1 MPKIFKGCDVLYAS
15 ELGEAEFL
23 PQVPQTSTYYPLPHQ
38 DFYRNAYTVLR
49 ELGIGI
55 VSNSFGLTP
64 KRDRMFMW
72 LETDAEVN
80 GLPLCIGGRNSY
92 DKSMSAGLC
101 VGTKIMVCSNKVL
114 ASYENGGVVSR
125 KHTSAENIDELS
137 REFSELV
144 KTQTVPYS
152 STHWYLGQKPK
163 TLFSQ
168 FNRLKDHC
176 IGDMEAHSI
185 LVELALSNVITPT
198 DILLIWKEYQNPS
211 VVHDVEKTS
220 KYSFLM
226 ACTEVFKLH
235 KGADYQIKAYDGVA
249 KALGL

>member
-1 MPKIFKGCDVLYAS
+1 MTKIFKGCEVMDAQELDGLEMYPHNVLK
-15 ELGEAEFL
+15 
-23 PQVPQTSTYYPLPHQ
+23 TSTYYPLPHF
-38 DFYRNAYTVLR
+38 DFYNNARKVL
-49 ELGIGI
+49 EDIGIGI

-72 LETDAEVN
+72 LETDAQVN

-137 REFSELV
+137 REFSVLV
-144 KTQTVPYS
+144 SKQTTNLIS
-152 STHWYLGQKPK
+152 G
-163 TLFSQ
+163 TLF
-168 FNRLKDHC
+168 NNL
-176 IGDMEAHSI
+176 
-185 LVELALSNVITPT
+185 ELAKDDCLADWEVKEKLFDLAYDGIICPT
-198 DILLIWKEYQNPS
+198 DIKPIWNEYRTPRHPEFYAS
-211 VVHDVEKTS
+211 YGS
-220 KYSFLM
+220 SFGLLM
-226 ACTEVFKLH
+226 AATEVFKLH

>member
-1 MPKIFKGCDVLYAS
+1 MPKIFKGCDVLDAS
-15 ELGEAEFL
+15 ELTNGEFL
-23 PQVPQTSTYYPLPHQ
+23 PQVERTSTYYPLPHIG
-38 DFYRNAYTVLR
+38 FYMNAATVLT

-55 VSNSFGLTP
+55 ASSSFGLTP

-137 REFSELV
+137 REFKS
-144 KTQTVPYS
+144 
-152 STHWYLGQKPK
+152 
-163 TLFSQ
+163 
-168 FNRLKDHC
+168 
-176 IGDMEAHSI
+176 
-185 LVELALSNVITPT
+185 LVETEALILPRFFEKTNELKSYLFEDDDARDLLCKLVIEDTIRPT
-198 DILLIWKEYQNPS
+198 DIKLIWKELKNPA
-211 VVHDVEKTS
+211 HEEFKE
-220 KYSFLM
+220 YSNTRYNFLM

-249 KALGL
+249 RALGL

>member
-1 MPKIFKGCDVLYAS
+1 MPKIFKGCDVTDSL
-15 ELGEAEFL
+15 ELNNVELL
-23 PQVPQTSTYYPLPHQ
+23 PTVTRTSTYYPLPHYE
-38 DFYRNAYTVLR
+38 FYTNAAKVLKDI
-49 ELGIGI
+49 GVGI

-72 LETDAEVN
+72 LETDAQVN

-101 VGTKIMVCSNKVL
+101 VGTKILVCSNKVL

-137 REFSELV
+137 REFNELL
-144 KTQTVPYS
+144 
-152 STHWYLGQKPK
+152 STHASTKPDSFFDRFDGVRCMNISDRSVK
-163 TLFSQ
+163 ETLVD
-168 FNRLKDHC
+168 LT
-176 IGDMEAHSI
+176 
-185 LVELALSNVITPT
+185 LSNVIAPT
-198 DILLIWKEYQNPS
+198 DIRLIWEEFIAPKHPEFLDMGRAYQ
-211 VVHDVEKTS
+211 
-220 KYSFLM
+220 FLM
-226 ACTEVFKLH
+226 AATEVFKLH

>member
-1 MPKIFKGCDVLYAS
+1 MPKIFKGCDLLYAS
-15 ELGEAEFL
+15 ELGEPEFL
-23 PQVPQTSTYYPLPHQ
+23 PQISQTSTYYPLSHQ

-49 ELGIGI
+49 EIGIGI

-64 KRDRMFMW
+64 KRERMFMW
-72 LETDAEVN
+72 LETDAQVN

-137 REFSELV
+137 REFREL
-144 KTQTVPYS
+144 
-152 STHWYLGQKPK
+152 LGFQAVENVGNMFYELEESK
-163 TLFSQ
+163 S
-168 FNRLKDHC
+168 RVC
-176 IGDMEAHSI
+176 SAESI
-185 LVELALSNVITPT
+185 QAAIMRMVINGIIAPT
-198 DILLIWKEYQNPS
+198 DAVPIWKEHSNPR
-211 VVHDVEKTS
+211 HQEFRQYTGTH
-220 KYSFLM
+220 YGLLM
-226 ACTEVFKLH
+226 AATEVFKLH
-235 KGADYQIKAYDGVA
+235 KGADYQIRAYDGVA

>member
-1 MPKIFKGCDVLYAS
+1 MPKIFKGCDVLDAS
-15 ELGEAEFL
+15 ELTNDEFL
-23 PQVPQTSTYYPLPHQ
+23 PQVGRTSTYYPLPHIG
-38 DFYRNAYTVLR
+38 FYMNAATVLA

-72 LETDAEVN
+72 LETDAKVN
-80 GLPLCIGGRNSY
+80 DMPLCIGGRNSY

-101 VGTKIMVCSNKVL
+101 VGTKILVCSNKVL

-137 REFSELV
+137 REF
-144 KTQTVPYS
+144 
-152 STHWYLGQKPK
+152 
-163 TLFSQ
+163 
-168 FNRLKDHC
+168 R
-176 IGDMEAHSI
+176 M
-185 LVELALSNVITPT
+185 LVELESKNSPKFFNRIEKAKDLFLSDKEAKEIMVDLVLSNCIAPT
-198 DILLIWKEYQNPS
+198 DIPLIWNEFKSPRYIHEVGNCTEYN
-211 VVHDVEKTS
+211 
-220 KYSFLM
+220 FAM

>member
-1 MPKIFKGCDVLYAS
+1 MTKIFKGCNVLDAE
-15 ELGEAEFL
+15 ELTNEYFM
-23 PQVPQTSTYYPLPHQ
+23 PQVERTSTYYPLSHLG
-38 DFYRNAYTVLR
+38 FYMNAATVLT

-55 VSNSFGLTP
+55 VSSSFGLAP

-72 LETDAEVN
+72 LETDVQVN

-137 REFSELV
+137 REFTRLV
-144 KTQTVPYS
+144 QDNTS
-152 STHWYLGQKPK
+152 LKPK
-163 TLFSQ
+163 FFNGVSQ
-168 FNRLKDHC
+168 LKDHC

-185 LVELALSNVITPT
+185 LVELALANVIAPT
-198 DILLIWKEYQNPS
+198 DILLIWKEYEHPS
-211 VVHDVEKTS
+211 VTHDADARS

-226 ACTEVFKLH
+226 AATEVFKLH
-235 KGADYQIKAYDGVA
+235 KGADYQIRAYDGVA

>member
-1 MPKIFKGCDVLYAS
+1 MPKIFKGCEVVDAQELDGLEMYPHNVLK
-15 ELGEAEFL
+15 
-23 PQVPQTSTYYPLPHQ
+23 TSTYYPLPHF
-38 DFYRNAYTVLR
+38 DFYNNARKVL
-49 ELGIGI
+49 EDIGIGI
-55 VSNSFGLTP
+55 VSNFFGLTP

-72 LETDAEVN
+72 LETDAQVN

-137 REFSELV
+137 REFTRLIQDNTSL
-144 KTQTVPYS
+144 
-152 STHWYLGQKPK
+152 KPK
-163 TLFSQ
+163 FFNGVSQ
-168 FNRLKDHC
+168 LKDHC

-185 LVELALSNVITPT
+185 LVELALANVITPT
-198 DILLIWKEYQNPS
+198 DILLIWKEYEHPS
-211 VVHDVEKTS
+211 VMHDADACS

-226 ACTEVFKLH
+226 AATEVFKLH

>member
-1 MPKIFKGCDVLYAS
+1 MPKIFKGCDVLDAS
-15 ELGEAEFL
+15 QLNNREFL
-23 PQVPQTSTYYPLPHQ
+23 PQVERTSTYYPLPHIE
-38 DFYRNAYTVLR
+38 FYINASLILA

-72 LETDAEVN
+72 LETDAKVN
-80 GLPLCIGGRNSY
+80 DMPLCIGGRNSY

-101 VGTKIMVCSNKVL
+101 AGTKILVCSNKVL

-137 REFSELV
+137 KEFRELV
-144 KTQTVPYS
+144 EFQSQEKV
-152 STHWYLGQKPK
+152 HN
-163 TLFSQ
+163 LFGV
-168 FNRLKDHC
+168 L
-176 IGDMEAHSI
+176 DMVKRHPLWDPEAKALLTN
-185 LVELALSNVITPT
+185 LVLSNIIRPT
-198 DILLIWKEYQNPS
+198 DIPLIWNEYKNPK
-211 VVHDVEKTS
+211 HDEFKAYDGTG
-220 KYSFLM
+220 YGFLM
-226 ACTEVFKLH
+226 AATEIFKLY

>member
-1 MPKIFKGCDVLYAS
+1 MLKVFKGCEVVYPS
-15 ELGEAEFL
+15 ELGEEEFL
-23 PQVPQTSTYYPLPHQ
+23 PQASATTTYYPLSHQ
-38 DFYRNAYTVLR
+38 DFYRNTYTVLK
-49 ELGIGI
+49 EIGI
-55 VSNSFGLTP
+55 NIATTSFGLTP

-72 LETDAEVN
+72 LETDAQVN

-137 REFSELV
+137 REFSELL
-144 KTQTVPYS
+144 
-152 STHWYLGQKPK
+152 STHATTKPDS
-163 TLFSQ
+163 F
-168 FNRLKDHC
+168 FDRLDNVSTKGLTN
-176 IGDMEAHSI
+176 IEAKQV
-185 LVELALSNVITPT
+185 LVDLVLSNTIRPT
-198 DILLIWKEYQNPS
+198 DIPLIWKEYKEPRHKEFEEYTWS
-211 VVHDVEKTS
+211 P
-220 KYSFLM
+220 YGFLM

>member
-1 MPKIFKGCDVLYAS
+1 MTKIFKGCEVVYPS
-15 ELGEAEFL
+15 ELGEEEFL
-23 PQVPQTSTYYPLPHQ
+23 PQASATTTYYPLSHQ
-38 DFYRNAYTVLR
+38 DFYRNTYTVLK
-49 ELGIGI
+49 EIGI
-55 VSNSFGLTP
+55 NIATTSFGLTP

-72 LETDAEVN
+72 LETDAQVN

-137 REFSELV
+137 KEFRELLDFQVEGMDNMFYRLEGAKTSYIANSTAKWKLV
-144 KTQTVPYS
+144 
-152 STHWYLGQKPK
+152 
-163 TLFSQ
+163 
-168 FNRLKDHC
+168 D
-176 IGDMEAHSI
+176 
-185 LVELALSNVITPT
+185 LVLANIIRPT
-198 DILLIWKEYQNPS
+198 DIPLIWDEYKNPK
-211 VVHDVEKTS
+211 HEEFKQYDETD
-220 KYSFLM
+220 YGFLM
-226 ACTEVFKLH
+226 AATEVFKLH

>member
-1 MPKIFKGCDVLYAS
+1 MPKIFKGCDVLDAS
-15 ELGEAEFL
+15 QLNTEEFL
-23 PQVPQTSTYYPLPHQ
+23 PKVEKTSTYYPFAHV
-38 DFYRNAYTVLR
+38 DFYANARYVLKQI
-49 ELGIGI
+49 GIGI
-55 VSNSFGLTP
+55 VTESFGLTP

-72 LETDAEVN
+72 LETDAQVN

-101 VGTKIMVCSNKVL
+101 VGTKILVCSNKVL

-137 REFSELV
+137 REFKELLDFQASKNDGNMFYHLNRTKTSYIANSTV
-144 KTQTVPYS
+144 K
-152 STHWYLGQKPK
+152 WK
-163 TLFSQ
+163 
-168 FNRLKDHC
+168 
-176 IGDMEAHSI
+176 
-185 LVELALSNVITPT
+185 LVDLVLANIIRPT
-198 DILLIWKEYQNPS
+198 DIPLIWDEYKKPK
-211 VVHDVEKTS
+211 HDEFKQYDETD
-220 KYSFLM
+220 YGLLM

>member
-1 MPKIFKGCDVLYAS
+1 MPKIFKGCDVLDAS
-15 ELGEAEFL
+15 KLTNDEFL
-23 PQVPQTSTYYPLPHQ
+23 PQVGRTSTYYPLPHIG
-38 DFYRNAYTVLR
+38 FYMNAATVLT

-72 LETDAEVN
+72 LETDAKIN
-80 GLPLCIGGRNSY
+80 DMPLCIGGRNSY

-101 VGTKIMVCSNKVL
+101 VGTKILVCSNKVL

-144 KTQTVPYS
+144 KVQQLPNR
-152 STHWYLGQKPK
+152 K
-163 TLFSQ
+163 TLFEGLSVAKETGLSD
-168 FNRLKDHC
+168 RAAKEL
-176 IGDMEAHSI
+176 
-185 LVELALSNVITPT
+185 LVDLVLSNVIAPT
-198 DILLIWKEYQNPS
+198 DIPLIWKEFYEPS
-211 VVHDVEKTS
+211 YSEFKSTS
-220 KYSFLM
+220 RTWRMLM

-235 KGADYQIKAYDGVA
+235 KGVDYQIKAYDGVA
-249 KALGL
+249 RALGL